1 MVFGM
6 FKKVLKAGAKEIQA
20 DYSQNRD
27 YLEAVCASAA
37 LVAAADGDIEDSER
51 IKTVKIISAH
61 PILSKFYTPAIIEQ
75 TADTMFKRAKDV
87 SGRQMLARELD
98 DIKTKEN
105 GKQMAEDVY
114 LVALDVANADGE
126 VEPQETEVL
135 KKIANRLGVN
145 ASDFEF

>member
-27 YLEAVCASAA
+27 YLEAVCAASA
-37 LVAAADGDIEDSER
+37 LVAAADGEIEDSER
-51 IKTVKIISAH
+51 IKVVKVISNH
-61 PILSKFYTPAIIEQ
+61 PVLSKFYAPAIIEQ
-75 TADTMFKRAKDV
+75 TAETMFKRAKDV
-87 SGRQMLARELD
+87 SGKQMLARELD

-114 LVALDVANADGE
+114 LIATDVAMADGE
-126 VEPQETEVL
+126 LEPQEADVL
-135 KKIANRLGVN
+135 KKIANRLGIDT
-145 ASDFEF
+145 SSFEF

>member
-61 PILSKFYTPAIIEQ
+61 PTLSKFYTPAVIEQ

-98 DIKTKEN
+98 DIKTLEN

-114 LVALDVANADGE
+114 LIALDVAGADGE
-126 VEPQETEVL
+126 IEPQETEVL
-135 KKIANRLGVN
+135 KKIANKLGVN